1 MMKKIVTTL
10 FVVLVIG
17 AAILSL
23 GKQPEPLTEGSESA
37 KLLASQRYGFI
48 REDLR
53 LVDNSRPTQANK
65 DFAGTDTRI
74 LDTTYWYPVNERGE
88 VPEGKHPLLVYS
100 HGFSS
105 TREGGEYLGEFL
117 ASNGYIVIAADFPL
131 TNKRAPGGPELKDVV
146 NQPGDLSFLI
156 DNVIAW
162 SLDGGHVLSGHLDDN
177 RIGVTGISLGGLTT
191 TLASY
196 HPTRRDPRIKAAA
209 SIAGPT
215 SSFSEIFYE
224 NADIPFLMLAADIDA
239 LVPYDEHALPV
250 LDRVQ
255 RSSLV
260 TISGGTHM
268 GFAGYTGI
276 LRWLENADAI
286 GCYSIMNNIDTEEEP
301 WHALVGTPEQGVL
314 YEDVPLPCQNMPLPI
329 GMNPL
334 RQHMSTVLTI
344 YSFFE
349 SHFNLDPERRTYF
362 DIFLHEVMPKEI
374 PEISVRSRVSKSAA
388 YNF

>member
-1 MMKKIVTTL
+1 MMKKIVTSL
-10 FVVLVIG
+10 FVVLVVG

-23 GKQPEPLTEGSESA
+23 GKQPEPLAKGSESA
-37 KLLASQRYGFI
+37 KLLASQRYGFT

-53 LVDNSRPTQANK
+53 LVDDSRPTQANK

-74 LDTTYWYPVNERGE
+74 LEASYWYPVNDQGE

-131 TNKRAPGGPELKDVV
+131 TTKHAPGGPELKDVV
-146 NQPGDLSFLI
+146 NQPGDVSFLI
-156 DNVIAW
+156 DSVITW
-162 SLDGGHVLSGHLDDN
+162 SRDGSHVFSGHLDEN

-191 TLASY
+191 TLVSY

-215 SSFSEIFYE
+215 SSFSETFYQ
-224 NADIPFLMLAADIDA
+224 NTDIPFLMLAADIDA

-260 TISGGTHM
+260 TITGGTHM
-268 GFAGYTGI
+268 GLAGYTGI

-314 YEDVPLPCQNMPLPI
+314 YEDVPLPCENMPLAVGI
-329 GMNPL
+329 NPL
-334 RQHMSTVLTI
+334 RQHMSTLLTI

-349 SHFNLDPERRTYF
+349 SNFNLNPERRNYF
-362 DIFLHEVMPKEI
+362 DLFLHEVMPKEI
-374 PEISVRSRVSKSAA
+374 PEVSVLRRI
-388 YNF
+388 